1 MKNLNRTST
10 YVLIFLVICS
20 CAIQVEDP
28 FQVAELTPWCIVNF
42 DSLERS
48 PKDRIAMLKEMG
60 FKKYGYNW
68 DDEHLNQM
76 KEEFVLADENNIEI
90 VSVFLWLNA
99 KRDSIGK
106 LSPSNERMLHILS
119 DIDYKPTI
127 WLSFSNNY
135 FKDLNQEQ
143 SMSLALEFIKFI
155 KSKADQIG
163 CKIALYN
170 HHGWFG
176 NPHNQVEIIELLPQD
191 SLSMVYNYH
200 HAHDYLDEFPEIV
213 KKIKPYL
220 SYVNIN
226 GMIKDGPKILTIG
239 DGDFEHVMIKLLL
252 EEGFNGPWGILGHI
266 ESEDV
271 QKVLERNINGLNSLK
286 IKYNFDLNN

>member
-1 MKNLNRTST
+1 MKNLNHTS
-10 YVLIFLVICS
+10 YFVLIFLIIYS
-20 CAIQVEDP
+20 CTKQAEDP
-28 FQVAELTPWCIVNF
+28 IKAAELTPWCIVNF

-48 PKDRIAMLKEMG
+48 PSDRIAMLKEMG
-60 FKKYGYNW
+60 FTKYGYNW

-76 KEEFVLADENNIEI
+76 KEEFALANKNNIEI

-106 LSPSNERMLHILS
+106 LSPSNEKMLNILS

-135 FKDLNQEQ
+135 FEDLNQEQ
-143 SMSLALEFIKFI
+143 SMSLAIEFIKFI
-155 KSKADQIG
+155 KIKADQIG
-163 CKIALYN
+163 CKISLYN

-191 SLSMVYNYH
+191 SLKMVYNYH
-200 HAHDYLDEFPEIV
+200 HAHDYLDEFPEIA

-226 GMIKDGPKILTIG
+226 GMRQDGPKILTIG
-239 DGDFEHVMIKLLL
+239 EGDFEHEMIKVLLD
-252 EEGFNGPWGILGHI
+252 EGYNGPWGILGHI
-266 ESEDV
+266 ETEDV
-271 QKVLERNINGLNSLK
+271 HKVLERNINGLNSLK
-286 IKYNFDLNN
+286 IKYKFNLNN